1 MGKLV
6 GIDFGTTNSCMAIL
20 DQGKPKVILDKE
32 RYKIIPS
39 VVYFYKKNEEARIMV
54 GRAARSKFVENP
66 FCTIHSI
73 KRFLGKSFETDE
85 VKMAQER
92 YFYIIDKND
101 APESHQQNIMI
112 RVHEFDLNVT
122 PVEIATYIFKYLKQV
137 AESYLKEP
145 VDEVVVTMP
154 TTFQTRYSAAI
165 KQVAEGAG
173 INVVGLLNETTATA
187 YAFGY
192 INRGDH
198 TVGVYDL
205 GGGTFDFS
213 ILRRV
218 PGGYEEIATLG
229 ESWLGGDDFD
239 HTIVQYLIQEFK
251 NSTRN
256 RKFADGKVYK
266 EGVTI
271 TNKDVLRAVR
281 AEAEKAKIALSET
294 ETTLIHVGKVIP
306 EIDPAV
312 DLNIKVSRDLL
323 EYVVSE
329 LVEKTLT
336 IALDTMENAHTLVPN
351 IKLDALLLVGG
362 QSRMPKIKQRL
373 REVFGEIIF
382 DQILPEEAV
391 AIGAA
396 IYGNVLKAVEKR
408 KAQGQAT

>member
-1 MGKLV
+1 
-6 GIDFGTTNSCMAIL
+6 
-20 DQGKPKVILDKE
+20 
-32 RYKIIPS
+32 
-39 VVYFYKKNEEARIMV
+39 MV
-54 GRAARSKFVENP
+54 GRAAKSKFVENP

-73 KRFLGKSFETDE
+73 KRFLGKSFEMDE
-85 VKMAQER
+85 VKYAQER
-92 YFYIIDKND
+92 YFYIIDKD
-101 APESHQQNIMI
+101 EKADSHQQNILVRI
-112 RVHEFDLNVT
+112 NEFDLSAT
-122 PVEIATYIFKYLKQV
+122 PVEIAAYIFKYLKQV
-137 AESYLKEP
+137 AESQLKETI
-145 VDEVVVTMP
+145 DEVVITMP

-165 KQVAEGAG
+165 KQVAERAG
-173 INVVGLLNETTATA
+173 LNVVGLLNETTATA

-198 TVGVYDL
+198 TVAVYDL

-239 HTIVQYLIQEFK
+239 YAFVQYLIREFK

-256 RKFADGKVYK
+256 RRFSDGKVYK

-271 TNKDVLRAVR
+271 TNKDVLRAIR

-294 ETTLIHVGKVIP
+294 EATLIHVAKVIP
-306 EIDPAV
+306 EIDPAI
-312 DLNIKVSRDLL
+312 DLNLKVSRDLL
-323 EYVVSE
+323 EYVESE
-329 LVEKTLT
+329 QVEKTIT
-336 IALDTMENAHTLVPN
+336 IALDALENAHTLVPN

-373 REVFGEIIF
+373 REVFGDIIF

-408 KAQGQAT
+408 KVQGS

>member
-6 GIDFGTTNSCMAIL
+6 GIDFGTTNSCMAVL

-39 VVYFYKKNEEARIMV
+39 VVYFYKKNEETRIMV
-54 GRAARSKFVENP
+54 GRAAKSKFVENP

-73 KRFLGKSFETDE
+73 KRFLGKSFDMDE
-85 VKMAQER
+85 VKSAQER
-92 YFYIIDKND
+92 YFYIIDKD
-101 APESHQQNIMI
+101 EKADSHQPNILI
-112 RVHEFDLNVT
+112 RVHEFDLSAP

-137 AESYLKEP
+137 AENYLKEP
-145 VDEVVVTMP
+145 VEDVVITMP

-173 INVVGLLNETTATA
+173 LNIVGLLNETTATA

-198 TVGVYDL
+198 TIAVYDL

-213 ILRRV
+213 ILRRI

-239 HTIVQYLIQEFK
+239 HAIVQYLIREFK
-251 NSTRN
+251 NATRN

-266 EGVTI
+266 EGITI

-294 ETTLIHVGKVIP
+294 ETTLIHVAKVIP
-306 EIDPAV
+306 EIDPTV
-312 DLNIKVSRDLL
+312 DLNLKLSRDLL
-323 EYVVSE
+323 EYVVSD
-329 LVEKTLT
+329 LVEKTIT
-336 IALDTMENAHTLVPN
+336 IALDTMENANTLVPKL
-351 IKLDALLLVGG
+351 KLDALLLVGG

-373 REVFGEIIF
+373 REVFGDIIF

-408 KAQGQAT
+408 KAQAQA